1 MIFSHQHQQKKIPIT
16 VIEFSDVDEAD
27 FHLKKPHY
35 SNKKYSTVH
44 TQSRFFLVQPDPV
57 ALQSQSPLWCVCTYT
72 PPCPRR
78 WLRCVGR
85 SGFIR
90 CFWGWAERWVTAW
103 KFFVLSFSSKWQEEG
118 HKIWNIFLLFS
129 LRVLLELVGPVISN
143 YLRQRHSKSLGN
155 KFCNNNKPLIV
166 TKHLLFI

>member
-1 MIFSHQHQQKKIPIT
+1 MIFFPPASVKRRSPLQLRAFWCWWGWLLPEKNPLF
-16 VIEFSDVDEAD
+16 E
-27 FHLKKPHY
+27 
-35 SNKKYSTVH
+35 KKYSTVH
-44 TQSRFFLVQPDPV
+44 TPPRFFLVQPDHV
-57 ALQSQSPLWCVCTYT
+57 ALQSHTPLWSVCTYT
-72 PPCPRR
+72 PPCPWR

-85 SGFIR
+85 SGFIW
-90 CFWGWAERWVTAW
+90 CFWGGAERWITAW
-103 KFFVLSFSSKWQEEG
+103 KFFVLSFSSEWQEEG

-166 TKHLLFI
+166 TKNLLFI